1 MDTTLQNRTRPAHRL
16 RLLDD
21 VPPPAPPP
29 PIPPGWRTGPP
40 DFVGVGTMK
49 SGTTWWWS
57 VLTSHPA
64 IASPRAAGAAA
75 DPSDADP
82 RALHGAK
89 EVHFFDHYG
98 RVAEVD
104 PAEYHRYFPRPPGAI
119 AGEWTPRYMYDFWT
133 PPMLRAAAPQ
143 ARLLVLLRDPLARL
157 VSALGFHRALE
168 AGHSPAAVMEHQFHR
183 ALYWQ
188 QLRMLMNSFDR
199 DRILVLQYERCVAEP
214 ERQARRTFEFI
225 GVDPDLWRP
234 VRPFDRQ
241 VGRSS
246 PKPVVDEATRAAFC
260 RAIAPDIGRL
270 LRDFPDI
277 DPALWPS
284 VDLSSLGSDTEAGD
298 VPAVP
303 DG

>member
-1 MDTTLQNRTRPAHRL
+1 MDTTTQNRKEPAHRL

-21 VPPPAPPP
+21 VAPPAPPP
-29 PIPPGWRTGPP
+29 PVPPGWRMGPP

-57 VLTSHPA
+57 VLTTHPA
-64 IASPRAAGAAA
+64 IASPRAAQAAA
-75 DPSDADP
+75 DHSGADS

-98 RVAEVD
+98 RVEDVD

-133 PPMLRAAAPQ
+133 PPMLRAVAPE
-143 ARLLVLLRDPLARL
+143 ARLLVLLRDPLERL
-157 VSALGFHRALE
+157 ASALGFHRALE
-168 AGHSPAAVMEHQFHR
+168 AGHSLAAVMEHQFHR

-225 GVDPDLWRP
+225 GVDPDMWHP
-234 VRPFDRQ
+234 VRPFDQQ

-246 PKPVVDEATRAAFC
+246 PKPVVNEATRAVFC
-260 RAIAPDIGRL
+260 QAIAPDISRL
-270 LRDFPDI
+270 LSEFPDI
-277 DPALWPS
+277 DPTLWPS
-284 VDLSSLGSDTEAGD
+284 VGPSVPGSGTEAHD
-298 VPAVP
+298 LAAL